1 MHFVRT
7 IVLKMICDFLFVKLS
22 ELLLVTILSKFVM
35 EGNDLNIMDIIA
47 REGKWKLYKL
57 PGVVM
62 MNSASL
68 VRCAFRM
75 RYTCFRKDE
84 HDQQWICC

>member
-7 IVLKMICDFLFVKLS
+7 IVLKEICDFLLVKSS
-22 ELLLVTILSKFVM
+22 ELLLVVTVLSKFVI
-35 EGNDLNIMDIIA
+35 EGNDLNIMVVIA

-62 MNSASL
+62 MNSA
-68 VRCAFRM
+68 
-75 RYTCFRKDE
+75 
-84 HDQQWICC
+84 